1 MSEYI
6 MNMETQKL
14 ELHFDKEEYMTLGEE
29 LKKEIKSNFLF
40 SRKLGV
46 WVSRAKFPNLYQA
59 EIVAKKVGLTNGGK
73 QGETL
78 TFAEQMKRK
87 AERAEIRADRYDYKA
102 ERACDKAK
110 ALQKPIKDMRGD
122 IAFFTQPNINSSS
135 GRAFTNRR
143 NKMFAA
149 WEKGYDEFKKSEY
162 YAERAAIAR
171 QTAEGT
177 KPTDKGFIVRRIK
190 DAEKTVKAQKKN
202 LESYHRTLEAMKQGK
217 VFKHI
222 NGEIIKMETVCE
234 WIENAELIIENAIS
248 KSLYYHE
255 CLEQAGGV
263 QFSKDNIKSGYIVEI
278 HRWGKCKVI
287 STGKFYFT
295 YEVIGSSGGY
305 LKAAYAEIDSVVS
318 DIAEIDQHPFKV
330 GEVYTIQ
337 VWSCSEQ
344 KRIEKEYTVM
354 KVTQEKVTIKS
365 GTDRAI
371 TKKPRKFRDGKG
383 YSWAIGV
390 VDGIGGTIYKRNC
403 E

>member
-46 WVSRAKFPNLYQA
+46 WVSRAKFPNLYWA

-78 TFAEQMKRK
+78 TFEEQMKRK
-87 AERAEIRADRYDYKA
+87 AERAETRADRYDYKA

-202 LESYHRTLEAMKQGK
+202 LESYHSTLEAMKQGK
-217 VFKHI
+217 VFKRI

-287 STGKFYFT
+287 STGKIYFT
-295 YEVIGSSGGY
+295 YEVIGGSGGH
-305 LKAAYAEIDSVVS
+305 LKAAYAEIDSIVS

-337 VWSCSEQ
+337 VWSSSEQ
-344 KRIEKEYTVM
+344 KRIEKEYTVT
-354 KVTQEKVTIKS
+354 KVTQEKVIIKS

-390 VDGIGGTIYKRNC
+390 ADGIGGTIYKRSC

>member
-46 WVSRAKFPNLYQA
+46 WVSRAKFPNLYWA

-78 TFAEQMKRK
+78 TFEEQMKRK
-87 AERAEIRADRYDYKA
+87 AERAETRADRYDYKA
-102 ERACDKAK
+102 ERACDKAE

-202 LESYHRTLEAMKQGK
+202 LESYHSTLEAMKQGK
-217 VFKHI
+217 VFKRI

-287 STGKFYFT
+287 STGKIYFT
-295 YEVIGSSGGY
+295 YEVIGGSGGH
-305 LKAAYAEIDSVVS
+305 LKAAYAEIDSIVS

-337 VWSCSEQ
+337 VWSSSEQ
-344 KRIEKEYTVM
+344 KRIEKEYTVT

-390 VDGIGGTIYKRNC
+390 ADGIGGTIYKRSC

>member
-46 WVSRAKFPNLYQA
+46 WVSRAKFPNLYWA

-78 TFAEQMKRK
+78 TFEEQMKRK
-87 AERAEIRADRYDYKA
+87 AERAETRADRYDYKA
-102 ERACDKAK
+102 ERACDKAE

-202 LESYHRTLEAMKQGK
+202 LESYHSTLEAMKQGK
-217 VFKHI
+217 VFKRI

-287 STGKFYFT
+287 STGKIYFT
-295 YEVIGSSGGY
+295 YEVIGGSGGH
-305 LKAAYAEIDSVVS
+305 LKAAYAEIDSIVS

-337 VWSCSEQ
+337 VWSSSEQ
-344 KRIEKEYTVM
+344 KRIEKEYTVT

-390 VDGIGGTIYKRNC
+390 ADGIGGTIYKRSC
-403 E
+403 K

>member
-46 WVSRAKFPNLYQA
+46 WVSRAKFPNLYWA

-78 TFAEQMKRK
+78 TFEEQMKRK
-87 AERAEIRADRYDYKA
+87 AERAETRADRYDYKA

-202 LESYHRTLEAMKQGK
+202 LESYHSTLEAMKQGK
-217 VFKHI
+217 VFKRI

-287 STGKFYFT
+287 STGKIYFT
-295 YEVIGSSGGY
+295 YEVIGGSGGH
-305 LKAAYAEIDSVVS
+305 LKAAYAEIDSIVS

-337 VWSCSEQ
+337 VWSSSEQ
-344 KRIEKEYTVM
+344 KRIEKEYTVT

-390 VDGIGGTIYKRNC
+390 ADGIGGTIYKRSC

>member
-46 WVSRAKFPNLYQA
+46 WVSRAKFPNLYWA

-78 TFAEQMKRK
+78 TFEEQMKRK
-87 AERAEIRADRYDYKA
+87 AERAETRADRYDYKA
-102 ERACDKAK
+102 ERACDKAE

-202 LESYHRTLEAMKQGK
+202 LESYHSTLEAMKQGK
-217 VFKHI
+217 VFKRI

-263 QFSKDNIKSGYIVEI
+263 QFSKDNIKSGYVVEI

-287 STGKFYFT
+287 STGKIYFT
-295 YEVIGSSGGY
+295 YEVIGGSGGH
-305 LKAAYAEIDSVVS
+305 LKAAYAEIDSIVS

-337 VWSCSEQ
+337 VWSSSEQ
-344 KRIEKEYTVM
+344 KRIEKEYTVT

-390 VDGIGGTIYKRNC
+390 ADGIGGTIYKRSC